1 MFKAAALCT
10 RRASAIGRS
19 AHARMSTLSQ
29 ETYLYTWGEPRKVT
43 NSKRFKNV
51 AIGPNWTLAVS
62 DTNDLYAW
70 GKNYMGKD
78 SSSLEPVHIAPGLK
92 VKSVASGY
100 KHSAAIGVDGLVYT
114 WGYGGSWFR
123 GGGQLGKLELHSHLD
138 LC

>member
-1 MFKAAALCT
+1 LWLAP
-10 RRASAIGRS
+10 
-19 AHARMSTLSQ
+19 Q
-29 ETYLYTWGEPRKVT
+29 ETTGLLVDYRVAVEPRKVT

-123 GGGQLGKLELHSHLD
+123 GGGQLGKLELHLILICVEYKSMTAE
-138 LC
+138 